1 MLFQRTWRNPV
12 WVSGRLL
19 LTGNATYGTGLSITG
34 LSMTPT
40 TKGLGTDHEI
50 LLAGK
55 KHAYVGSS

>member
-1 MLFQRTWRNPV
+1 MGEWQVAAHR
-12 WVSGRLL
+12 
-19 LTGNATYGTGLSITG
+19 NATYGTGLSITG